1 MSKMFNMPC
10 PFQLLNLSKNC
21 RINLFVGKTCF
32 DCLLL
37 NAMIFS
43 HFNNCLYLPYSL
55 LSYDM
60 VHYGHSNQLRQAKAM
75 GDYLI
80 VGVHT
85 DGKDTHTHNVGR
97 NGDSNAFLSQKYLIV
112 QYTLAHTGTNWRIKV
127 RQGESS
133 N

>member
-1 MSKMFNMPC
+1 
-10 PFQLLNLSKNC
+10 
-21 RINLFVGKTCF
+21 
-32 DCLLL
+32 
-37 NAMIFS
+37 MIFS
-43 HFNNCLYLPYSL
+43 HLNNCIYLPNSL

-85 DGKDTHTHNVGR
+85 DGKDTHTHTHNVGR
-97 NGDSNAFLSQKYLIV
+97 NWDSNASLSQKYLIV
-112 QYTLAHTGTNWRIKV
+112 QYTLAHTDTNWRIKV

-133 N
+133 NREHQQGIQMRGKQYQ